1 MHPDIIITYWRGIT
15 IIARAEINLKARPR
29 AHKDTEQHKQTEIQP
44 GIDFFFITTDQVD
57 DSPVGKVEFVTEVND
72 KAG

>member
-1 MHPDIIITYWRGIT
+1 MHPDIIITYWRRIT

-29 AHKDTEQHKQTEIQP
+29 AHKDTEQHKQTEIHP
-44 GIDFFFITTDQVD
+44 GINLIFITTDKAD
-57 DSPVGKVEFVTEVND
+57 DSPIGKVEFVTKVND